1 MAKRIRS
8 CGKAWSVKETEQL
21 ISLIEKCPDIWEPD
35 LLGSKKN
42 IAPLWN
48 EIGEQM
54 SRPTKECSQKWTAL
68 KTYYRQELKKQSTK
82 NYVCNWHHKES
93 FSFYLPFIFGTP
105 VSIF

>member
-8 CGKAWSVKETEQL
+8 CGKAWSISETKQL
-21 ISLIEKCPDIWEPD
+21 ISLIEKCPDIWKPD
-35 LLGSKKN
+35 VLRTNKN
-42 IAPLWN
+42 VAPLWD
-48 EIGEQM
+48 EIGEKM
-54 SRPTKECSQKWTAL
+54 SRATKECSQKWTAL

-82 NYVCNWHHKES
+82 NYMCNWYHKES